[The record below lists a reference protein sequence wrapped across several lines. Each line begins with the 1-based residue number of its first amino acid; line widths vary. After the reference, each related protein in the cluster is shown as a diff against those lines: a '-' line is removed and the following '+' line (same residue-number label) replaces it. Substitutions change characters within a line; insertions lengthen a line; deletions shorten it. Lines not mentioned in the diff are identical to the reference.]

1 MAVTPESLLRLATRP
16 TTLWSAGIGLAAAGL
31 AWAAWLVAPALVT
44 SLDWAAYDH
53 WLQTRHPPA
62 TTNSVVV
69 VYHDPASPSPWE
81 AGSVDRTAL
90 ARMVRALDSE
100 GARAI
105 GLLAA
110 LEQPSPID
118 RGGAESDAMLVD
130 AIRSSEHVVVP
141 ISFEAPPKKKKGAGG
156 PARTLAR
163 AFVGAAHLVVRT
175 DADGLV
181 RRVSPVMVGQGR
193 RLAAFGLAVAGARP
207 APEASAPAL
216 IDYVGLDPAA
226 AFFSIPFTRLWHAI
240 ETGQHEQMRQ
250 WVEGKAVVLLLPGPL
265 SDYATP
271 VGPETPQA
279 VIQLS
284 LLNSVLTGHW
294 TREAPAV
301 TVVPLVLLL
310 SGVAAFAL
318 FWKPGWSGLVGM
330 LLVGAAYAG
339 FVFLALPVAG
349 LVLPLFTPLLALGLA
364 SGAALSWTYLRAS
377 PQIRELQHER
387 DLVRHDLMAARD
399 ALVSQESVVEGLEE
413 DLGEAK
419 SALSRS
425 AERES
430 ELIRSAQ
437 VLQAQCE
444 DAHEKEVAARR
455 RVDELRVR
463 LNDLQAVTAEPEH
476 GRHPGREQLHD
487 QCERLGIT
495 TQSPRVLAL
504 IADVRKVAKSL
515 LPVLILGEPGTGKE
529 VFARA
534 VHELSPRAPRSFVA
548 VNMAAI
554 SPELFESELFGHVK
568 GSFTGAVADRKGYF
582 EMAHQ
587 GTIFLD
593 EIGDLPYELQGKL
606 LRVLQE
612 KTFYRVGAAQPTKV
626 DVRVVAATNKHL
638 QREVTAGLFREDLF
652 FRLQGHALRLPPLR
666 ERREDVPLLARR
678 FLQEAAREAGREGL
692 GLSREALSLL
702 ECQFWRGNVR
712 ELQQCLRQAVALAEG
727 KVITKED
734 LRLEVP
740 AGSEEGRMTVHR
752 DPLIDPAGD
761 QAVLTCLREYEFD
774 MQATARALGWD
785 RSTVTQRL
793 KGLGFRAL
801 VDARGDLAKAAA
813 VLAGDPALAHR
824 VEGKLQ
830 IYYQHLLRSIEPH
843 GSIEAAI
850 SASRK
855 RFKNLPDRHFKAV
868 RLLVQQYFERS
879 ASHHHAG
886 HL

>member
-1 MAVTPESLLRLATRP
+1 MTVTTESLLRFITRP
-16 TTLWSAGIGLAAAGL
+16 TTLWSAVLGVAAAGV
-31 AWAAWLVAPALVT
+31 AWAAWLLAPALLT

-53 WLQTRHPPA
+53 WLQRRPPLA
-62 TTNSVVV
+62 TTNAVVV
-69 VYHDPASPSPWE
+69 VHHDPASSSLWG
-81 AGSVDRTAL
+81 AGSVDRLAL
-90 ARMVRALDSE
+90 ARMVRALDAE

-105 GLLAA
+105 GLLAS
-110 LEQPSPID
+110 LDKPSPLD
-118 RGGAESDAMLVD
+118 RGGAESDAMLAE
-130 AIRSSEHVVVP
+130 AIRSSEHVVLP
-141 ISFEAPPKKKKGAGG
+141 IHFGSRHQENAGAGG
-156 PARTLAR
+156 PTPHIARSLP
-163 AFVGAAHLVVRT
+163 GAAHLVVRP

-181 RRVSPVMVGQGR
+181 RRITPVMEKQGR
-193 RLAAFGLAVAGARP
+193 SLPAFGLAVAGPRP
-207 APEASAPAL
+207 SSVASTPAL
-216 IDYVGLDPAA
+216 INYVGLDPAA
-226 AFFSIPFTRLWHAI
+226 AFFSISFARLWQAI
-240 ETGQHEQMRQ
+240 QTGQHEQMRQ
-250 WVEGKAVVLLLPGPL
+250 WVGGKTVVLLSSGRL

-271 VGPETPQA
+271 VGQETPQA

-294 TREAPAV
+294 TREAPPAAV
-301 TVVPLVLLL
+301 VLLVLLL

-318 FWKPGWSGLVGM
+318 FWKPGWSGLLTV

-339 FVFLALPVAG
+339 LVLVALPVAG
-349 LVLPLFTPLLALGLA
+349 LVLPLFTPLLALSLA
-364 SGAALSWTYLRAS
+364 SGGALAWTYLRAS

-387 DLVRHDLMAARD
+387 DAVRTELMVARD
-399 ALVSQESVVEGLEE
+399 ALASQESVVEGLEE

-419 SALSRS
+419 NALDRS
-425 AERES
+425 SERES

-437 VLQAQCE
+437 VLQAECE

-455 RVDELRVR
+455 RVDALRSR
-463 LNDLQAVTAEPEH
+463 LSDLQGVTAEPEH
-476 GRHPGREQLHD
+476 GRHPGRGQLHD
-487 QCERLGIT
+487 ECERLGVT
-495 TQSPRVLAL
+495 TQSPRMLAL

-534 VHELSPRAPRSFVA
+534 VHQLSPRAQRPFVA

-568 GSFTGAVADRKGYF
+568 GSFTGAIADRKGYF

-612 KTFYRVGAAQPTKV
+612 KTFYRVGAAQPSKV

-666 ERREDVPLLARR
+666 ERREDVSLLAKR

-740 AGSEEGRMTVHR
+740 AETEEGHKAVHR

-801 VDARGDLAKAAA
+801 VDARGDLTKAAA
-813 VLAGDPALAHR
+813 GLAGDPVLSRR

-830 IYYQHLLRSIEPH
+830 TYYQHLLRTIEPY
-843 GSIEAAI
+843 GSVEAAV

>member
-1 MAVTPESLLRLATRP
+1 MSLESLTRRLARP
-16 TTLWSAGIGLAAAGL
+16 TILWSAGLGVAAAGL
-31 AWAAWLVAPALVT
+31 AWAASLLAPALVT
-44 SLDWAAYDH
+44 TLDRAAYDH
-53 WLQTRHPPA
+53 WLQTRPPLA
-62 TTNSVVV
+62 TASSVLVV
-69 VYHDPASPSPWE
+69 HHDPASQPPWE
-81 AGSVDRTAL
+81 EEAVDRMML
-90 ARMVRALDSE
+90 ARMVRALDSQ

-105 GLLAA
+105 GLLTS
-110 LEQPSPID
+110 LEEPSPLD
-118 RGGAESDAMLVD
+118 RGGAESDAMLVE
-130 AIRSSEHVVVP
+130 AMHSGRHVVVP
-141 ISFEAPPKKKKGAGG
+141 VLFEPPRQGEASGTG
-156 PARTLAR
+156 PARNVARSLA
-163 AFVGAAHLVVRT
+163 GAAHAVVRP

-181 RRVSPVMVGQGR
+181 RRITPVMIGQDR
-193 RLAAFGLAVAGARP
+193 RLAAFGLAVAGLRP
-207 APEASAPAL
+207 SPEAVSTPVL
-216 IDYVGLDPAA
+216 INYVGPDPAA
-226 AFFSIPFTRLWHAI
+226 AFFSVSFARLWHAI
-240 ETGQHEQMRQ
+240 ETGQQERIRR
-250 WVEGKAVVLLLPGPL
+250 WIEGKVVVLLSSGRVPAQ
-265 SDYATP
+265 ATP

-284 LLNSVLTGHW
+284 LLNSVLTGQW
-294 TREAPAV
+294 AREAPVFAV
-301 TVVPLVLLL
+301 VLLVLVL
-310 SGVAAFAL
+310 SGTAAFAL
-318 FWKPGWSGLVGM
+318 FWSPGWRGLATV

-339 FVFLALPVAG
+339 LVLVAPPVAG
-349 LVLPLFTPLLALGLA
+349 VVLPLFTPLLSLSLA
-364 SGAALSWTYLRAS
+364 SGAALAWTYLRAS
-377 PQIRELQHER
+377 PQICELQHER
-387 DLVRHDLMAARD
+387 DMVRHELLVARD

-419 SALSRS
+419 SALDRS

-455 RVDELRVR
+455 RVGELQAR
-463 LNDLQAVTAEPEH
+463 LSDLQAVTTGPEH
-476 GRHPGREQLHD
+476 GRHPGQKQLHD
-487 QCERLGIT
+487 ECERLGIT
-495 TQSPRVLAL
+495 TQSPRLLAL
-504 IADVRKVAKSL
+504 IADVRKVAKSI

-534 VHELSPRAPRSFVA
+534 VHQLSPRAPRPFVA

-582 EMAHQ
+582 EMAHH

-612 KTFYRVGAAQPTKV
+612 KTFYRVGAAQTTKV
-626 DVRVVAATNKHL
+626 DVRVVAATNKNL

-652 FRLQGHALRLPPLR
+652 FRLQGHTLRLPPLR

-678 FLQEAAREAGREGL
+678 FLQESAREAGREGL
-692 GLSREALSLL
+692 GLSKEALSLL
-702 ECQFWRGNVR
+702 ECQHWRGNIR
-712 ELQQCLRQAVALAEG
+712 ELQQCVRQAVALAEG

-734 LRLEVP
+734 LRLEVT
-740 AGSEEGRMTVHR
+740 AGAEDGRTTAHR
-752 DPLIDPAGD
+752 DPMIIDPAGD

-801 VDARGDLAKAAA
+801 VDARGDVEKAAA
-813 VLAGDPALAHR
+813 VLAGDPVLSRR

-830 IYYQHLLRSIEPH
+830 TYYQHLLRTIEPC
-843 GSIEAAI
+843 SSREAAI
-850 SASRK
+850 AAARK
-855 RFKNLPDRHFKAV
+855 RFKNLPDRHFKALQ
-868 RLLVQQYFERS
+868 LLIQQCFERS